1 MEISS
6 PSLHIWMG
14 SFLHFLHA
22 PGSPQAC
29 LRCYFWIVSRS
40 EEAFATL
47 FSSMKCN
54 SLRHRLWLVLV
65 SNCWHEQQ
73 ARASTAAFNISS
85 LDQEETHSMPKARSS
100 LLNNEYATWI
110 LCTSRIFTFAGHP
123 KISQVAPQEVF
134 SSSSGYAMPSKDT
147 WGMCNVRCV
156 LVLATFPTKG
166 FSTNVET

>member
-1 MEISS
+1 M
-6 PSLHIWMG
+6 LH
-14 SFLHFLHA
+14 
-22 PGSPQAC
+22 
-29 LRCYFWIVSRS
+29 
-40 EEAFATL
+40 
-47 FSSMKCN
+47 
-54 SLRHRLWLVLV
+54 
-65 SNCWHEQQ
+65 
-73 ARASTAAFNISS
+73 
-85 LDQEETHSMPKARSS
+85 
-100 LLNNEYATWI
+100 NEYANWPALKI